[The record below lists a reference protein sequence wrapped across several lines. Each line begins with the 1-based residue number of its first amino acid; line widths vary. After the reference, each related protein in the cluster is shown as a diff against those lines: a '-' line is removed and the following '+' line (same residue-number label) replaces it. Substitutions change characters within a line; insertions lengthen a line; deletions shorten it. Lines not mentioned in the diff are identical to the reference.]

1 VCERVD
7 FIVSV
12 SDNQALVRV
21 ASALH
26 SHAWCLINSTR
37 KSSIGYIAQEKA
49 GFGIRE
55 DLSLEAIF
63 GNRIWSDALWYR
75 TLATE
80 SL

>member
-1 VCERVD
+1 MCERVD

-21 ASALH
+21 ASALR
-26 SHAWCLINSTR
+26 LINSTR